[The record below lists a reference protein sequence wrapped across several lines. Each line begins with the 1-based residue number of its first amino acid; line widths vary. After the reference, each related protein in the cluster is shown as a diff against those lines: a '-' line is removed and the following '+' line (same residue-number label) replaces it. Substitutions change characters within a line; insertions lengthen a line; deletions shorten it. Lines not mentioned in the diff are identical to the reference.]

1 MEEFRSRS
9 ELSDV
14 RTRRLMLISLLIILL
29 ILLIIAFSLY
39 HSLTETES
47 EEFGAKK
54 EVTHRERDRADE
66 AEKIMRVSEGFR
78 FGKQFAA
85 LKRIAF
91 WMILSQTLLFI
102 SSFFQQTFLFFR
114 ICSSCDPINSSCRVV
129 ND

>member
-29 ILLIIAFSLY
+29 ILLIIAFSLS

-54 EVTHRERDRADE
+54 EVTQRDE
-66 AEKIMRVSEGFR
+66 AEKN
-78 FGKQFAA
+78 
-85 LKRIAF
+85 
-91 WMILSQTLLFI
+91 
-102 SSFFQQTFLFFR
+102 SFE
-114 ICSSCDPINSSCRVV
+114 
-129 ND
+129 

>member
-29 ILLIIAFSLY
+29 ILLIIAFSLSLS

-54 EVTHRERDRADE
+54 EVTERERDRADE

-91 WMILSQTLLFI
+91 WMIRTLTDSFI
-102 SSFFQQTFLFFR
+102 YFLFFSAN
-114 ICSSCDPINSSCRVV
+114 ISFLSNLLIM
-129 ND
+129 